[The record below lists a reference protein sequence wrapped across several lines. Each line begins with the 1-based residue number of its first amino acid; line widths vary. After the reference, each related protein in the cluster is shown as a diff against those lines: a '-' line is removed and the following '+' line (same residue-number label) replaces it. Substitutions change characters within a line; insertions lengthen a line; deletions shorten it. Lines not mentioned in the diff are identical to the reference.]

1 MAALRASRFVCSAMS
16 LISSRIS
23 PIFCARSPSES
34 ARSAIASTF
43 SCMSRIVSPVR
54 SAAFATACA
63 LSAIRPAVVASS
75 SIVADVSA
83 TADDCS
89 LVTAAAFF
97 AASRSS
103 PVTSPR
109 TAEVERMRLEEF
121 VQPAERGR
129 QVPFPHEG
137 PAQQPEREQR
147 EGRADQDGED
157 GGGYPDPARL
167 AGR

>member
-1 MAALRASRFVCSAMS
+1 M
-16 LISSRIS
+16 
-23 PIFCARSPSES
+23 
-34 ARSAIASTF
+34 
-43 SCMSRIVSPVR
+43 
-54 SAAFATACA
+54 
-63 LSAIRPAVVASS
+63 ASS

-109 TAEVERMRLEEF
+109 TAEVERIRLKSSF
-121 VQPAERGR
+121 SRPSAAVRSR
-129 QVPFPHEG
+129 FPLEG

-147 EGRADQDGED
+147 EGRADQDGQD